1 MLTFPFPP
9 QTKHAQRHQRGV
21 SLIVVLILMSALFLV
36 VAFGARLSL
45 LGEKTSR
52 NDRDRQIAFQAAEA
66 ALSDAEIDLMGPNT
80 AANSRVCDTSSKQTG
95 LFVEGCGLTS
105 TNRGLC
111 TSSATTPLYKSV
123 NFENTDDSTRQ
134 YVKLGEFTGG
144 RETGF
149 ATATSALPA
158 QMPRYIIEVIQYPR
172 PRSTNET
179 AFLITAMG
187 YGLSQKTQVMLQSV
201 VYKPVTPGC

>member
-1 MLTFPFPP
+1 MQTHFLTDRFHGAP
-9 QTKHAQRHQRGV
+9 QHQRGV

-66 ALSDAEIDLMGPNT
+66 ALSDAEIDLMGPNA
-80 AANSRVCDTSSKQTG
+80 AANSRVCETSSKQTG
-95 LFVEGCGLTS
+95 LFVEGCGATT

-111 TSSATTPLYKSV
+111 TNSATSSLYKSV
-123 NFENTDDSTRQ
+123 NFEDTDDSTRR
-134 YVKLGEFTGG
+134 YVKLGEYTGG
-144 RETGF
+144 RNTGF
-149 ATATSALPA
+149 ATDSSALPA
-158 QMPRYIIEVIQYPR
+158 QMPRYIIEIVQYPR

-179 AFLITAMG
+179 AFLVTAMG
-187 YGLSQKTQVMLQSV
+187 YGLNQKTQVMLQSV